1 MTPRTLLRF
10 TTAGSVDDG
19 KSTLI
24 GRLLYDTGGAFDDQ
38 IDAVR
43 KSKINRAGGAL
54 DLSLLTDG
62 LRAEREQGITI
73 DVAWRYFSTPRRK
86 FILAD
91 NPGHEQY
98 TRNMATGASTADVA
112 LILVDARAGFLP
124 QSRRHLNI
132 ARLMG
137 IRHLVVVVNKM
148 DLAGWD
154 ESVFRR
160 IEAEAGVLSIPVSA
174 LEGDNVVAHSR
185 RTPWYAG
192 PTLLDYLETVD
203 PTDQQISNPFRMPV
217 QLVLRPDADFRGFA
231 GQIASGRVRP
241 GDRVIALPSM
251 RETRVARIVTF
262 DGDLEEAHAPMSVNL
277 VLEDEIDLS
286 RGGVIAS
293 AATPPQVARRLEA
306 TLVWFHERPL
316 EAGTS
321 LLLRHGPHETPVRIE
336 TLFDAPRL
344 AVNETGRVLMESAE
358 PLAFDP
364 YDVNRRMGAFILI
377 DPQSNATLAP
387 GRLERASQVRQ
398 SPKPR
403 LQFRA
408 GAVTASERA
417 AHFGHRGALVRV
429 DPLSPAA
436 IELERTL
443 FERGAHV
450 IRLTEPASE
459 SLAHAGLL
467 ALSPAGELYGDSAQA
482 ILDRLAGLG
491 IFFDHDNVSPGE
503 GI

>member
-1 MTPRTLLRF
+1 MSRTLLRF

-43 KSKINRAGGAL
+43 KSKINRAGGLL

-73 DVAWRYFSTPRRK
+73 DVAWRYFSTPNRK

-98 TRNMATGASTADVA
+98 TRNMATGASTADAA
-112 LILVDARAGFLP
+112 LVLVDARAGFLP

-148 DLAGWD
+148 DLTGWD
-154 ESVFRR
+154 RDIFHR
-160 IEAEAGVLSIPVSA
+160 IEDEAGVLSIPVSA
-174 LEGDNVVAHSR
+174 LDGDNVVARSK

-192 PTLLDYLETVD
+192 PTVLDYLETVD
-203 PTDQQISNPFRMPV
+203 PSDEQLANPFRMPV
-217 QLVLRPDADFRGFA
+217 QLVLRPNAEFRGFA
-231 GQIASGRVRP
+231 GQIVSGRVRP

-251 RETRVARIVTF
+251 RETRIARIVTF
-262 DGDLEEAHAPMSVNL
+262 DGDLEEAHAPMSVTL
-277 VLEDEIDLS
+277 ALEDEIDLS

-293 AATPPQVARRLEA
+293 AASPPQVARRFEA
-306 TLVWFHERPL
+306 TLVWFHENPL

-321 LLLRHGPHETPVRIE
+321 LLLRHGPHETPVRIG
-336 TLFDAPRL
+336 TLLDTPRL
-344 AVNETGRVLMESAE
+344 TINETGRVLMETSE

-364 YDVNRRMGAFILI
+364 YDANRPMGAFILI
-377 DPQSNATLAP
+377 DPQTNATLAP
-387 GRLERASQVRQ
+387 GRLESARDERTSA
-398 SPKPR
+398 KPR
-403 LQFRA
+403 LQFRT
-408 GAVTASERA
+408 GPVTASERA
-417 AHFGHRGALVRV
+417 SHFGHRGALIKI

-436 IELERTL
+436 FELERTL

-450 IRLTEPASE
+450 IRLLDPAPE
-459 SLAHAGLL
+459 SLAHSGLL
-467 ALSPAGELYGDSAQA
+467 ALSPAGEHYGDSAQS
-482 ILDRLAGLG
+482 ILDRLIELG
-491 IFFDHDNVSPGE
+491 IFLDHDNVSPGE

>member
-1 MTPRTLLRF
+1 MSRSLLRF

-98 TRNMATGASTADVA
+98 TRNMATGASTADAA
-112 LILVDARAGFLP
+112 LVLIDARAGFLP

-137 IRHLVVVVNKM
+137 IRDVAVVVNKM
-148 DLAGWD
+148 DLAGWS
-154 ESVFRR
+154 EAVFRR
-160 IEAEAGVLSIPVSA
+160 IEEEAGVLAVPVSA
-174 LEGDNVVAHSR
+174 LQGDNVVHRSTQA
-185 RTPWYAG
+185 PWYAG
-192 PTLLDYLETVD
+192 PTVLDYLEQVD
-203 PTDQQISNPFRMPV
+203 PSNHQSSAPFRMPV

-231 GQIASGRVRP
+231 GQIASGSVRP

-262 DGDLEEAHAPMSVNL
+262 DGDLAEAHAPMSVTL

-286 RGGVIAS
+286 RGGVL
-293 AATPPQVARRLEA
+293 AAAEAPPQVSRRLEA
-306 TLVWFHERPL
+306 TLVWFDDRPL
-316 EAGTS
+316 EPSTT
-321 LLLRHGPHETPVRIE
+321 LLLRHGPHETPVRVEAI
-336 TLFDAPRL
+336 PGHPSL
-344 AVNETGRVLMESAE
+344 AVNETGLVHLETSE

-364 YDVNRRMGAFILI
+364 YDANRRMGAFILI

-387 GRLERASQVRQ
+387 GRIERALNGNHRA
-398 SPKPR
+398 KPR
-403 LQFRA
+403 LEFRA
-408 GAVTASERA
+408 GPISASERA
-417 AHFGHRGALVRV
+417 ARFSHRGALIRV
-429 DPLSPAA
+429 ESGSLVA
-436 IELERTL
+436 IDLERAL

-450 IRLTEPASE
+450 VRLSEPASE
-459 SLAHAGLL
+459 SLAAAGLL
-467 ALSPAGELYGDSAQA
+467 VLSPAGESYGDSAHE
-482 ILDRLAGLG
+482 ILTNLERQG
-491 IFFDHDNVSPGE
+491 ILFDHDQVEPGE